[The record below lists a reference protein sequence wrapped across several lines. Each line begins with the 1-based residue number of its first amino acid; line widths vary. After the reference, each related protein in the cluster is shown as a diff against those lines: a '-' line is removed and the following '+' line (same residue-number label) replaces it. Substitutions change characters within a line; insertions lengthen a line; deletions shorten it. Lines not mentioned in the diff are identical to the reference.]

1 MKYMLLMQPSEQRL
15 NHPPIHTWEPAE
27 IKAHIQ
33 FMQDFNQSLI
43 ESGEFVDAQGLA
55 GPEEAKVVVAVQ
67 GGPPTVTDGPYPES
81 KEFLAGYWIVD
92 CDGLERAIEI
102 AATASASPAPNGTK
116 LNLPIEVR
124 QVMSAPAQD
133 G

>member
-1 MKYMLLMQPSEQRL
+1 MKYMLLMQPGQCLE
-15 NHPPIHTWEPAE
+15 HPPLHTWDPAE
-27 IKAHIQ
+27 IKTHIE
-33 FMQDFNQSLI
+33 FMHEFNRSLI

-55 GPEEAKVVVAVQ
+55 GPEEAKTVVAVQ

-102 AATASASPAPNGTK
+102 AATASASPGPNGVK
-116 LNLPIEVR
+116 LNMPIEVR
-124 QVMSAPAQD
+124 QVMSAPTTDA
-133 G
+133 

>member
-1 MKYMLLMQPSEQRL
+1 MKYMILMQSSDRIE
-15 NHPPIHTWEPAE
+15 HPPIHTWEPAD

-33 FMQDFNQSLI
+33 FMHDFGQSLI
-43 ESGEFVDAQGLA
+43 DSGEFVDAQGLA

-67 GGPPTVTDGPYPES
+67 GGPPTVTDGPYPEA

-102 AATASASPAPNGTK
+102 AATVSAAPGSNGAK
-116 LNLPIEVR
+116 VNMPIEVR
-124 QVMSAPAQD
+124 QVMSAPSTD

>member
-1 MKYMLLMQPSEQRL
+1 MKYMLLMQPSDRLEQ
-15 NHPPIHTWEPAE
+15 PPIHTWEPAE
-27 IKAHIQ
+27 IKTHIQ
-33 FMQDFNQSLI
+33 FMHDFNQSLI
-43 ESGEFVDAQGLA
+43 DSGEFVEAQGLT

-102 AATASASPAPNGTK
+102 AAAASASPGPNGVK
-116 LNLPIEVR
+116 LNMPIEVR
-124 QVMSAPAQD
+124 QVMSAPSQD
-133 G
+133 A

>member
-27 IKAHIQ
+27 IKTHIQ
-33 FMQDFNQSLI
+33 FMQDFNRSLI
-43 ESGEFVDAQGLA
+43 ESGEFVEAQGLA

-102 AATASASPAPNGTK
+102 AAAASASPGPNGTK

>member
-1 MKYMLLMQPSEQRL
+1 VKYMILMQSSDRIE
-15 NHPPIHTWEPAE
+15 HPPIHTWEPAD
-27 IKAHIQ
+27 IKTHIQ
-33 FMQDFNQSLI
+33 FMHDFSQSLVD
-43 ESGEFVDAQGLA
+43 SGEFVDAQGLA

-67 GGPPTVTDGPYPES
+67 DGPPTVTDGPYPES

-102 AATASASPAPNGTK
+102 AATVSAAPGSNGAK
-116 LNLPIEVR
+116 VNMPIEVR
-124 QVMSAPAQD
+124 QVMSAPSQD